1 MIGRVRNVNGK
12 YHIWICLWFSVV
24 LCLLHPVA
32 VRAED
37 WTVYVPDDQATGLSY
52 QAVLQS
58 GALETVDDEDDQ
70 DDEYF
75 DDEVELINDLA
86 TDSDWQLA
94 QSTPSNAALI
104 RTSSDNSIVQN
115 DGIMLLS
122 NYHPYDSSM
131 STSVIAYYDDVL
143 PKLGNVHYVLF
154 RSGQYDYRMVYGK
167 DLVYNNGNF
176 TAGSVRYVAYST
188 RYYTWTQGTE
198 SAFSLSAGD
207 YLVYSDLGDY
217 PMLHSESIYQ
227 WLLILLGAVYLLF
240 IIYRA
245 MFSPRRV
252 TL

>member
-1 MIGRVRNVNGK
+1 MIRGLRYGWNV
-12 YHIWICLWFSVV
+12 IWCCLV

-37 WTVYVPDDQATGLSY
+37 WTVYVPDDQTTGLSY
-52 QAVLQS
+52 QAVLQPD
-58 GALETVDDEDDQ
+58 AVETVDDDDDE
-70 DDEYF
+70 DDEYP
-75 DDEVELINDLA
+75 DDDVELINDLA
-86 TDSDWQLA
+86 TDSDWQFV
-94 QSTPSNAALI
+94 QSTPSNVARITAS
-104 RTSSDNSIVQN
+104 TTDSVVQN

-122 NYHPYDSSM
+122 NYQPYDSSM

-154 RSGQYDYRMVYGK
+154 RSGQYDYRLVYGK
-167 DLVYNNGNF
+167 DLEYSNGYF
-176 TAGSVRYVAYST
+176 SADSVQYVAYST
-188 RYYTWTQGTE
+188 RYYTWSQGME
-198 SAFSLSAGD
+198 RSFGLSAGN

>member
-1 MIGRVRNVNGK
+1 MIRGLRYGWNV
-12 YHIWICLWFSVV
+12 IWCCLV
-24 LCLLHPVA
+24 LCLLYPVA
-32 VRAED
+32 ARAED
-37 WTVYVPDDQATGLSY
+37 WTVYVPDEQATGLSY
-52 QAVLQS
+52 QAVVQPD
-58 GALETVDDEDDQ
+58 AMETVDDE

-86 TDSDWQLA
+86 TDSDWQVA
-94 QSTPSNAALI
+94 QSTPSNAARIL
-104 RTSSDNSIVQN
+104 SSTDDSVVQN

-122 NYHPYDSSM
+122 NHQPYDSSM

-154 RSGQYDYRMVYGK
+154 RSGQYDYRLVYGK
-167 DLVYNNGNF
+167 DLEYSNGYF
-176 TAGSVRYVAYST
+176 SAGAVQYVAYNT
-188 RYYTWTQGTE
+188 RNYTWSQGTE

-252 TL
+252 AL

>member
-1 MIGRVRNVNGK
+1 MRGVRYGLNV
-12 YHIWICLWFSVV
+12 IWCCLV

-32 VRAED
+32 ARAED
-37 WTVYVPDDQATGLSY
+37 WTVYVPDDEAVGLPY
-52 QAVLQS
+52 QASVLS
-58 GALETVDDEDDQ
+58 DPVETVVDDDE

-86 TDSDWQLA
+86 SGSDWQLA
-94 QSTPSNAALI
+94 QSTPSNAARI
-104 RTSSDNSIVQN
+104 RASSYDTVVQN

-122 NYHPYDSSM
+122 NYRPYDSSM